1 MPKYGNIIYF
11 IFEMQSST
19 SSNNKDKVTYFGV
32 ININENGRNIG
43 AVDIWRSLITKK
55 LFCEEKR
62 LGILDITDR
71 IAMPQIK
78 DEEVWKVAVNRYRK
92 GKDRWKLIS
101 VIKEG
106 KNEFVD
112 TDEESKVIVETLD
125 YKVKDNEWWS
135 FSVSENVNKSIEITK
150 ELNQYDK

>member
-1 MPKYGNIIYF
+1 MPKYGNNIYF

-43 AVDIWRSLITKK
+43 AVDIWRSLITKN

-62 LGILDITDR
+62 LGILDITDK
-71 IAMPQIK
+71 IGMPQIK
-78 DEEVWKVAVNRYRK
+78 DDEVWIVAVNRFRK

-112 TDEESKVIVETLD
+112 TDEESKITVETSN
-125 YKVKDNEWWS
+125 YKVIDSEWWS
-135 FSVSENVNKSIEITK
+135 FSVSENVNKSIEITR
-150 ELNQYDK
+150 ELN

>member
-62 LGILDITDR
+62 LGILDITDK
-71 IAMPQIK
+71 IGMPQIK
-78 DEEVWKVAVNRYRK
+78 DEEVWTVAVNRFRK

-125 YKVKDNEWWS
+125 YKIKDNEWWS
-135 FSVSENVNKSIEITK
+135 FSVSENVNKSLEITK

>member
-1 MPKYGNIIYF
+1 MPKYGNNIYF

-62 LGILDITDR
+62 LGILDITDK
-71 IAMPQIK
+71 IGMPQIK
-78 DEEVWKVAVNRYRK
+78 DEEVWAVAVNRFRK
-92 GKDRWKLIS
+92 GKERWKLIS

-112 TDEESKVIVETLD
+112 TDEESKVTVGTSN
-125 YKVKDNEWWS
+125 YKVIDSEWWS
-135 FSVSENVNKSIEITK
+135 FSVSENVNKSIEITREMK
-150 ELNQYDK
+150 